1 MFSDENKSSSLAKF
15 LNNFDY
21 VIVDTCSLMED
32 GFPYF
37 MDALVNAKT
46 YLKEDRHIV
55 IYNECWEE
63 LKKHSKNRK
72 DDAVRIAAKRAIK
85 IVRKVRWK
93 RIFEFPKKEKN
104 PNFADNIIYVNVSQ
118 RRITQKILVITQDRG
133 LAEDLRKLNL
143 LDSQMGRKLQV
154 CKIMNNGTLEPNTG
168 RWQKHNIHRDF
179 DASNAQRHERPLF
192 AKAKKVDYEETI
204 NKVIQGDKRLWAN
217 IHNPN
222 YPLDRKT
229 SDINQQLSLLSQLPE
244 DKKKTLK
251 LQLNETGLKEELT
264 AAPKE
269 VKEEKAPE
277 TPVKVEKPIDA
288 PLKEK
293 APKEEKQAPVPSE
306 KAKPE
311 PSFYGDGL
319 TLEAAIMDLGSRYG
333 QLFRDPSVPY
343 FPAVHGPLNLTTDDL
358 RQIALGLKGQ
368 PDSYIYNGMNFW
380 SKPAGRGYHVWFKK
394 LEVKPEVPA
403 PFKAK
408 EEKPVV
414 EAKVEEKKSEEAAKP
429 APKKA
434 KAKKEKAKTEEKP
447 AKKVA
452 KKEAAPKEEAA
463 KPVATL
469 VVAVPDDKQEREQ
482 IERRARRTSEKKTV
496 LKAAEKPA
504 KKAKAEETKKET
516 KAKAKKEAAPKEKK
530 AKAKKA
536 ENKAPATKV
545 EAKKAPKAEKKE
557 APKAKPSDSDKDLEA
572 AQKAEARLQSVL
584 SNGNYPKESKIAD
597 LKAQIALVNKLKPE
611 DAAKLKYNVAT
622 LKMMASMLN

>member
-37 MDALVNAKT
+37 MDALVNART

-85 IVRKVRWK
+85 IIRKVRWK

-154 CKIMNNGTLEPNTG
+154 CKIMNNGTLEPNNG

-192 AKAKKVDYEETI
+192 AKAKKVDYEDI
-204 NKVIQGDKRLWAN
+204 LNKVIQGDKRLWAN

-251 LQLNETGLKEELT
+251 LQLNEAGLKEELT
-264 AAPKE
+264 APKE
-269 VKEEKAPE
+269 VKEEKVPE
-277 TPVKVEKPIDA
+277 TPVKVEKPINT
-288 PLKEK
+288 PVKEK
-293 APKEEKQAPVPSE
+293 APKEEKQTPVPVE
-306 KAKPE
+306 KAKTE

-343 FPAVHGPLNLTTDDL
+343 FPAIHGPLNLTTDDL
-358 RQIALGLKGQ
+358 RAIALGLKGQ
-368 PDSYIYNGMNFW
+368 PDSFDYKGMHFW
-380 SKPAGRGYHVWFKK
+380 SNPAGRGHHVWFKK
-394 LEVKPEVPA
+394 LEVKPEAPA
-403 PFKAK
+403 PVKAK
-408 EEKPVV
+408 EEPV
-414 EAKVEEKKSEEAAKP
+414 KVEEKKPAEEAKP

-434 KAKKEKAKTEEKP
+434 KAKKEKVEEKQP
-447 AKKVA
+447 TEKVA
-452 KKEAAPKEEAA
+452 KKKTSKKEEA

-469 VVAVPDDKQEREQ
+469 VVAVPDDQKEREQ

-504 KKAKAEETKKET
+504 KKAKTEEPKKET

-530 AKAKKA
+530 AEKKKA
-536 ENKAPATKV
+536 EKKTPAPKK

-557 APKAKPSDSDKDLEA
+557 APKAKPSETDSDLA
-572 AQKAEARLQSVL
+572 SAQKAEARLQSVL

-611 DAAKLKYNVAT
+611 DAAKLKYNAAT